1 VLSYPGE
8 GTTTRGDA
16 KGLMRKHLLA
26 VAVILTAG
34 TGCDN
39 VEFGGIH
46 VELRSPE
53 PVSRQT
59 VEGVET
65 TTATGPTNVHEP
77 LLLAG
82 VRDGARGRFT
92 VVGEIHPD
100 ALRPFPDP
108 RFIDDAERIAELTAP
123 GTEWAVFS
131 EGVRVG
137 RLIVESA
144 ANAIGYCGS
153 RTEIRGIVELVATAA
168 DAERLLAMPAAEV
181 EQPYEEYQTID
192 HAYDQRVAT
201 LTIAGDAIPRYG
213 ARWPELGTLDAR
225 DHIQAFQLRNTPGQ
239 SVAATFVVDD
249 DLEVGA
255 AGQRAYSL
263 FVLAHERDV
272 GYTEAYTWYQDAAEN
287 GKAAPRYFDHLD
299 WDGDGADEILLDV
312 FGSDQRWFAA
322 LSQEGDA
329 WVRSYHDSCAGS

>member
-1 VLSYPGE
+1 MLFRS
-8 GTTTRGDA
+8 
-16 KGLMRKHLLA
+16 LLA

-53 PVSRQT
+53 PASRQAVVN
-59 VEGVET
+59 VEQ
-65 TTATGPTNVHEP
+65 TTAAGPVNVHEP
-77 LLLAG
+77 ILLAG
-82 VRDGARGRFT
+82 VREGARGRFT
-92 VVGEIHPD
+92 VVGEVHPD

-108 RFIDDAERIAELTAP
+108 RYIDDAERIAELTVP

-144 ANAIGYCGS
+144 GNAIGYCGS
-153 RTEIRGIVELVATAA
+153 RTEVNGIVELVATAA

-181 EQPYEEYQTID
+181 DQPYEEYQALS
-192 HAYDQRVAT
+192 HVYDQRVAT
-201 LTIAGDAIPRYG
+201 LTIAGDAIPRVG

-249 DLEVGA
+249 ALEVGA

-263 FVLAHERDV
+263 FVLAHQRDA
-272 GYTEAYTWYQDAAEN
+272 GYTEAYTWYQDAAAD

-312 FGSDQRWFAA
+312 FGKIGRAH
-322 LSQEGDA
+322 
-329 WVRSYHDSCAGS
+329 V